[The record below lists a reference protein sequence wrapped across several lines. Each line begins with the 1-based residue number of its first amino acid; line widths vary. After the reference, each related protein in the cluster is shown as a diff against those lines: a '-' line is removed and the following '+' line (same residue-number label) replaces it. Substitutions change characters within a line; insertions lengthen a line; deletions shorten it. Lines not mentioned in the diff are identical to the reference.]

1 MKILK
6 TQAASELKEMAPYL
20 MIFNA
25 AAVVISVIAGFIW
38 GFDWRVFT
46 GLIAGNAVSVAN
58 FLLIGVTVEKVVRSK
73 DFRRGRSIAGASY
86 GLRYAGMFAVLAGLL
101 YFKLVSPVTA
111 LIPLIFP
118 RIYYT
123 FFYVRLHKEDDQI

>member
-1 MKILK
+1 MKIFK
-6 TQAASELKEMAPYL
+6 TQAASELKVMAPYL

-25 AAVVISVIAGFIW
+25 AAIVIAVIVGAIW

-46 GLIAGNAVSVAN
+46 GLIAGNAVSVLN

-86 GLRYAGMFAVLAGLL
+86 GLRYAGMFAVFAGLL
-101 YFKLVSPVTA
+101 YFKFVSPVTA

-118 RIYYT
+118 RLFYT